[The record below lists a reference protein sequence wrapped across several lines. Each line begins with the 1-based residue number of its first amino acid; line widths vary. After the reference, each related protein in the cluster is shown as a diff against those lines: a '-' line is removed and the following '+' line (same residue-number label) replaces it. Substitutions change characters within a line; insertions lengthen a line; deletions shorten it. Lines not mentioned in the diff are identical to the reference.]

1 MSIGHNPVGGP
12 IRILAVDDHPLL
24 RQGIAA
30 LVSGESDMKL
40 VAEAFDGQE
49 AIDKFRLHR
58 PDVTLMDLQM
68 PAVNGIEAIIGIRSE
83 FPNARIIV
91 LTTYTGDVQMLRALK
106 AGARGY
112 VLKGHVRR
120 ELLDTIRAVH
130 AGQKRIPPEVAAE
143 LAEHATDEAL
153 SSREIAVLRLIA
165 AGNANKEIAAQL
177 SIAED
182 TVKSHVSHI
191 LQKLDVRSVFYVS
204 GLLAERYPELMKA
217 IVAGGHTV
225 AAHGWGQNIIPSYQS
240 DEEEAH
246 DLERCMK
253 AAPASG

>member
-182 TVKSHVSHI
+182 TVKSHVTNI
-191 LQKLDVRSVFYVS
+191 LAKLGANDRTHAVT
-204 GLLAERYPELMKA
+204 LALKRGIIEL
-217 IVAGGHTV
+217 
-225 AAHGWGQNIIPSYQS
+225 
-240 DEEEAH
+240 
-246 DLERCMK
+246 
-253 AAPASG
+253 